1 MQLDLKITGGTLVDG
16 TGAPRRKA
24 DIGVRDGKVVAIGTI
39 EGEAKRTIDAA
50 GKIVCP
56 GFVDIHTHYDAQILW
71 DEKLSIS
78 PWHGVTTVVMGNCGF
93 GVAPTRPGD
102 RDELMRTLEK
112 VEGMAYPSLKAGLGA
127 EWPFETFPEY
137 MDAIEKKGTAI
148 NVAVL
153 AGHTPLRTYVMGPA
167 ATEREATSDEVAE
180 MQALVAEAMEA
191 GAIGFATSHAATHN
205 GAGGKPVPSRL
216 ASIGEID
223 ALTGTMAQS
232 RRARG
237 LGPGILQAT
246 IGRTLFHDQF
256 IELAKAHEVS
266 VSWTALLA
274 GLSGPGS
281 HRKHLERT
289 QAEVDAG
296 LAIVPQ
302 VACRPL
308 MFDFHFDEPFPF
320 EMRPLFKATME
331 TDRRG
336 RKAIYADPD
345 FRTNFKADCAPTA
358 KTPIAG
364 WFERAEISYTPGEDG
379 LEGRML
385 TDVAAERGMD
395 PVDLA
400 LDLSIDSDFA
410 TRFRFAFFNRDESEV
425 SELLRDP
432 NVVLGLS
439 DAGAHANQLCDACY
453 STHLLSHWVRET
465 GTLSLER
472 AIHMLTQRPAEIFGI
487 TDRGVLAEGRPAD
500 IVIFDAD
507 AVGASALK
515 RVFDLPAGADRLI
528 ADERG
533 IEAVICNGE
542 MVRENGADAGGLP
555 GRLLRS
561 GAAA

>member
-24 DIGVRDGKVVAIGTI
+24 DIGVKDGKVVAIGKVD
-39 EGEAKRTIDAA
+39 GEAKKTIDAS

-93 GVAPTRPGD
+93 AVAPTRPGD

-112 VEGMAYPSLKAGLGA
+112 VEGMAYPALKAGLGSD
-127 EWPFETFPEY
+127 WPFETFPEY
-137 MDAIEKKGTAI
+137 LDAIEAKGTSI
-148 NVAVL
+148 NVAAL
-153 AGHTPLRTYVMGPA
+153 AGHTPLRTYVMGSA
-167 ATEREATSDEVAE
+167 ATEREATPDEVAQ
-180 MQALVAEAMEA
+180 MQALVAEAVEA

-223 ALTGTMAQS
+223 ALTATMAER
-232 RRARG
+232 RRAMG
-237 LGPGILQAT
+237 LNPGIMQAT
-246 IGRTLFHDQF
+246 IGKTLFHDQF
-256 IELAKAHEVS
+256 IDIARAHEVK

-289 QAEVDAG
+289 QAEVDQG
-296 LAIVPQ
+296 LSIVPQ

-308 MFDFHFDEPFPF
+308 MFDFHFNEPFPF
-320 EMRPLFKATME
+320 EMRPLFKPTME
-331 TDRRG
+331 TDRLG
-336 RKAIYADPD
+336 RKAIYSDPD
-345 FRTNFKADCAPTA
+345 FRANFKAECDPNA
-358 KTPIAG
+358 KTPASG
-364 WFERAEISYTPGEDG
+364 WQERAEISFTPGEDG

-385 TDVAAERGMD
+385 KDVAAERNMD
-395 PVDLA
+395 PIDLA
-400 LDLSIDSDFA
+400 LDLSIESDFA
-410 TRFRFAFFNRDESEV
+410 TRFRFAFFNRDEAEV
-425 SELLRDP
+425 SELLQDP

-472 AIHMLTQRPAEIFGI
+472 AVHMLTQRPAEIFGI
-487 TDRGVLAEGRPAD
+487 TDRGVLAEGWPAD
-500 IVIFDAD
+500 IVVFDAD
-507 AVGASALK
+507 TVGASSLS

-528 ADERG
+528 AEARG
-533 IEAVICNGE
+533 IDAVICNGE
-542 MVRENGADAGGLP
+542 LVRDRGVDAGGLP
-555 GRLLRS
+555 GKLLRH